1 MIAHKKEFTG
11 GLLLFIA
18 FWIVFAI
25 GMSPIFGGGDNI
37 LNYMDNLYNTISKKS
52 AYYIPTMQEK
62 IKPFEGRQVDLTI
75 KAEDGAQAERTA
87 RLFRIDEAQT
97 TVSVEGENVKVSGD
111 LGAILA
117 DVIADAD
124 AMFNNNGEKISAK
137 YGYDAKQAL
146 YDLWNAMSAAEK
158 NLNKQ
163 KMFKEAKIVNQVQA
177 KAVEPAYN
185 YYGIQ
190 AEDIKSKLGIVIASL
205 AGYVLYTLWFGFS
218 ILFMFEGWGL
228 KLEH

>member
-11 GLLLFIA
+11 GLALFIA
-18 FWIVFAI
+18 FWIVFAL
-25 GMSPIFGGGDNI
+25 GMSPIYGQGDNI

-52 AYYIPTMQEK
+52 AYYIPAMQEK
-62 IKPFEGRQVDLTI
+62 VTAYQGWQVEISIKTKD
-75 KAEDGAQAERTA
+75 AEQAERTA
-87 RLFRIDEAQT
+87 RLFRVGQT
-97 TVSVEGENVKVSGD
+97 SVKVDGEKVTVAGD
-111 LGAILA
+111 LGLILDNA
-117 DVIADAD
+117 VRDAD
-124 AMFNNNGEKISAK
+124 LMFANDGKAIRVK
-137 YGYDAKQAL
+137 YGFPEKQAL
-146 YDLWNAMSAAEK
+146 YDLWSALAAAEK

-163 KMFKEAKIVNQVQA
+163 KLFKEAKIVNQVQT

-185 YYGIQ
+185 YYGIE

-205 AGYVLYTLWFGFS
+205 AGYVVYTLWFGFS

>member
-11 GLLLFIA
+11 GLVLFLA
-18 FWIVFAI
+18 FWVVFFI
-25 GMSPIFGGGDNI
+25 GMSPIFGDGRNI

-52 AYYIPTMQEK
+52 AYYIPAMQ
-62 IKPFEGRQVDLTI
+62 D
-75 KAEDGAQAERTA
+75 KAGHYKEQLVRFTVKTSSTPQAERTA
-87 RLFRIDEAQT
+87 SLFRAGQAEVTIIN
-97 TVSVEGENVKVSGD
+97 ENVEVAGD
-111 LGAILA
+111 LGLMLENILM
-117 DVIADAD
+117 DAD
-124 AMFNNNGEKISAK
+124 TAFANNGSGIEEK
-137 YGYDAKQAL
+137 YGYEAKQVM
-146 YDLWNAMSAAEK
+146 YDWWYAMASAEK

-163 KMFKEAKIVNQVQA
+163 KMFKEAKIISQVQT

-205 AGYVLYTLWFGFS
+205 AGYVIYTLWFGFS

>member
-11 GLLLFIA
+11 GLLLFIG

-25 GMSPIFGGGDNI
+25 GISPIFGHGDNI

-52 AYYIPTMQEK
+52 AYYIPAMQEK
-62 IKPFEGRQVDLTI
+62 VKPFEGRQVDVTI
-75 KAEDGAQAERTA
+75 KTKDSAQAERTA
-87 RLFRIDEAQT
+87 RLFKIGQT
-97 TVSVEGENVKVSGD
+97 KVSIEGESVKVAGD
-111 LGAILA
+111 LGPILA
-117 DVIADAD
+117 DILGDAE
-124 AMFNNNGEKISAK
+124 AMFNNDGEKIVAK
-137 YGYDAKQAL
+137 YGYDAKQVL

-163 KMFKEAKIVNQVQA
+163 KMFKEAKIINQVQA

-185 YYGIQ
+185 YFGIQ

-205 AGYVLYTLWFGFS
+205 AGYVIYTLWFGFS

>member
-18 FWIVFAI
+18 FWVVFAI
-25 GMSPIFGGGDNI
+25 GMSPMFGGGNNI

-52 AYYIPTMQEK
+52 AYYIPAMQEK
-62 IKPFEGRQVDLTI
+62 IKPFAGRQVDITI
-75 KAEDGAQAERTA
+75 KTKDSAQAERTA
-87 RLFRIDEAQT
+87 RLFKIGQT
-97 TVSVEGENVKVSGD
+97 KVAIEGENVKVTGD
-111 LGAILA
+111 LGPILA
-117 DVIADAD
+117 DILGDAD
-124 AMFNNNGEKISAK
+124 TMFNNDGDKITAK

-146 YDLWNAMSAAEK
+146 YDMWNAMSAAEK

-163 KMFKEAKIVNQVQA
+163 KMFKEAKIINQVQA

-185 YYGIQ
+185 YFGIQ

-205 AGYVLYTLWFGFS
+205 AGYVVYTLWFGFS